1 MPDGRTG
8 TRRHRVLFTAAATL
22 PLENWKR
29 FVITTRPRSAPLHL
43 RSAPGAYGFAFQVRS
58 NSALVTTLTLEN
70 AMAAP
75 ASIGLSRP
83 KAASGMPIR
92 L

>member
-8 TRRHRVLFTAAATL
+8 TLRHRVLFTAAATL
-22 PLENWKR
+22 PLENWKH
-29 FVITTRPRSAPLHL
+29 FVIMAHPRSASLHL
-43 RSAPGAYGFAFQVRS
+43 HSAPGAYGFAFQVRS

-75 ASIGLSRP
+75 ASIGLSKP
-83 KAASGMPIR
+83 NAASGMPIR